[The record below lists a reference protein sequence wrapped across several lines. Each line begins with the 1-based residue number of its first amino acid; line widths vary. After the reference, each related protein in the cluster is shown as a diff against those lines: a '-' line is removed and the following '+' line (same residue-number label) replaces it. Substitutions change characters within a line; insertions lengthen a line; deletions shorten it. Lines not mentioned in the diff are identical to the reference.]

1 MHQPS
6 FPATVRKPNS
16 TLHDIHD
23 SQQAAFVPDLR
34 ADFGCTAA
42 QYEDSKERQVCC
54 LVATVDISFVIRRHE
69 LGL

>member
-1 MHQPS
+1 M
-6 FPATVRKPNS
+6 
-16 TLHDIHD
+16 
-23 SQQAAFVPDLR
+23 PDLR